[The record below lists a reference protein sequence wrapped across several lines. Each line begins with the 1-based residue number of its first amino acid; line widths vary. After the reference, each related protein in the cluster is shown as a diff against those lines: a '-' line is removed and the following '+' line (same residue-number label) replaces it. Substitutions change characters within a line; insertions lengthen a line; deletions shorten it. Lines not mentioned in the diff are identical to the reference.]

1 LCLNHR
7 LNGRLITVWWIFR
20 NAIAVLCRGLR
31 RSLYSVI
38 EKMGIGDRIN
48 LNQIKS
54 KISNLASSDP
64 CHYIRSQF

>member
-1 LCLNHR
+1 
-7 LNGRLITVWWIFR
+7 
-20 NAIAVLCRGLR
+20 
-31 RSLYSVI
+31 
-38 EKMGIGDRIN
+38 MGIGDRIN